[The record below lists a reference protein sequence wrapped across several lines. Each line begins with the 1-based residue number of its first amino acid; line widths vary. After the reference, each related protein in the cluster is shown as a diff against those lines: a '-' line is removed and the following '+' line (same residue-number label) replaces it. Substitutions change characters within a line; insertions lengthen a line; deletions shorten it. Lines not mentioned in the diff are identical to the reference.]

1 MNWGKAYITAA
12 GVIGVVTGLLGFVD
26 NAFVGD
32 PANDAIFATDGVHNV
47 IHIGTGVLGLY
58 IGLAT
63 KGPTQARGIIE
74 FGILYLALAVV
85 LMASPSM
92 FGLMDVDVNTAD
104 DVLHVALGLVTT
116 AVGVAV
122 YRAQT
127 PLGHEEALERA
138 G

>member
-32 PANDAIFATDGVHNV
+32 PSNDAIFATDAVHNV
-47 IHIGTGVLGLY
+47 IHIGTGVIAVY
-58 IGLAT
+58 IALAT
-63 KGPTQARGIIE
+63 RGPTQARGIIG

-122 YRAQT
+122 YREQT
-127 PLGHEEALERA
+127 PLGHEEAPERA